1 MGSSV
6 GFRFREGYGELAAGV
21 ATDHAQ
27 AGDVGRADGPFMVAL
42 LRKTNWELALQNLER
57 FVSARGD
64 VVCPMAI
71 KSIKPRHRKSTA
83 LIEQKTPLYLGYVF
97 FRCPP
102 GVDWRHAVLLDGIVT
117 VLRAENRPL
126 LVPALAVSRLA
137 PMERVALDWEHRFV
151 EFVEGPLTGY
161 WGEYVGGAVEI
172 EMFGRRTRVNTHPVC
187 LKRR

>member
-1 MGSSV
+1 MGASV
-6 GFRFREGYGELAAGV
+6 GFRFREGIGEMAVGV

-27 AGDVGRADGPFMVAL
+27 VRHEGRADGPFMVAL

-57 FVSARGD
+57 FIGPRGD

-102 GVDWRHAVLLDGIVT
+102 GVEWRNAVLLDGIVS
-117 VLRAENRPL
+117 VLRANDRPL
-126 LVPALAVSRLA
+126 SVPAFIVSRLS
-137 PMERVALDWEHRFV
+137 PMSYVALDWEHRMV
-151 EFVEGPLTGY
+151 EFVEGPLTGF
-161 WGEYVGGAVEI
+161 WGEYVGGAVEL
-172 EMFGRRTRVNTHPVC
+172 EMFGRRTKVKTHPVC
-187 LKRR
+187 LKLR